1 MARNDNPNR
10 PRRAFLIFL
19 LIVVPVLL
27 FIGWSQASLNLS
39 FIHPRTALQTIL
51 LVVFSALICLA
62 FIIFAL
68 ILSRYLVKLYFERR
82 SHKLGSRFKTKM
94 VVAFL
99 ALTLVPAC
107 FLFVFSYGLLNRSI
121 DKWFGIP
128 FDVVHTDA
136 TEVVRQLAIQAENRS
151 RHLAV
156 HLTTNPQL
164 AGAAS
169 LGDTAALNRIL
180 QREVTDLTSESA
192 MFFDPQGTLL
202 AAAGEVKLS
211 GPTVRELL
219 PRQSFRGLP
228 AQGLSFRKRFS
239 DEDIFLS
246 VRPLNFAGGG
256 TSGVVVAMTRL
267 PLNIARIAAQIQ
279 NEAVKYDQLR
289 GQRKAVRRIYLLSL
303 SLLTFLILFVAS
315 WFALFFSKQVT
326 VPIQA
331 LANATH
337 EVSGGNLDY
346 RIPERADDELGRLI
360 ESFNEMTRQLKENR
374 LALER
379 AAQEIQKANQE
390 LEERGNIMEAILENI
405 PTGVVSFDP
414 QGRIMRTNS
423 TAERMFG
430 PDAIRDAHRIV
441 DLFVPDEAREVAR
454 LFRRAQRQGV
464 VTRQME
470 IGLGGRRAFVA
481 LTLSSIR
488 ARHGAVG
495 SLLVLEDL
503 TELLQAQKAL
513 AWQEVAQRI
522 AHEIKNPLTPI
533 QLSAERI
540 RRWLAR
546 ADHKSAD
553 SDLVRAVRQSSA
565 LIEREV
571 ATLKTLVDEF
581 SHFARFPASRPV
593 LADLNGIVAKAVQIF
608 DGRLD
613 GITLRCEL
621 GEGLPAIHA
630 DPDQMK
636 RVLVN
641 LIDNAAE
648 ALEHSPAKEIW
659 VRTQL
664 DPDRDVAVL
673 LVADSGPGI
682 PLEAK
687 ERLFLPFFSTKRR
700 GTGLGLAIVSRI
712 VSEHKGTI
720 RVEENRPL
728 GTKFIIELPVEHA
741 PAAAGSRAQEVQ
753 KHLAPGDTV

>member
-1 MARNDNPNR
+1 MKTNNNPNP
-10 PRRAFLIFL
+10 PRRTFLIFL
-19 LIVVPVLL
+19 LIVVPILL

-39 FIHPRTALQTIL
+39 FIHPRTAPQTIL
-51 LVVFSALICLA
+51 LVVLSAIIFLS
-62 FIIFAL
+62 FIIFGL
-68 ILSRYLVKLYFERR
+68 ILLRYLIKLYFEHR

-107 FLFVFSYGLLNRSI
+107 FLFAFSYGLLNRSI

-136 TEVVRQLAIQAENRS
+136 TEVVRQLAVQAENRA

-156 HLTTNPQL
+156 HLTTSPQL

-169 LGDTAALNRIL
+169 LGDQVQLNRIL
-180 QREVTDLTSESA
+180 QREVADLTSESA
-192 MFFDPQGTLL
+192 MFFAPDGTLL
-202 AAAGEVKLS
+202 AAAGQVELS
-211 GPTVRELL
+211 GPAVRKLL
-219 PRQSFRGLP
+219 PRGSFSNLP
-228 AQGLSFRKRFS
+228 ADGLSFRKRF
-239 DEDIFLS
+239 DNEDIFLT
-246 VRPLNFAGGG
+246 VRPLNFASGG

-267 PLNIARIAAQIQ
+267 PLNIARIATQIQ
-279 NEAVKYDQLR
+279 SEANKYDQLSI
-289 GQRKAVRRIYLLSL
+289 QRKAVRRVYLFSL
-303 SLLTFLILFVAS
+303 SLLTVLILFVAS

-331 LANATH
+331 LADATQ
-337 EVSGGNLDY
+337 EVSRGNLDY
-346 RIPERADDELGRLI
+346 RIPAHTDDELGSLI
-360 ESFNEMTRQLKENR
+360 QSFNQMTTQLKENR

-379 AAQEIQKANQE
+379 AARAIQEANQE

-405 PTGVVSFDP
+405 PTAVVSFDP

-430 PDAIRDAHRIV
+430 QDAIRNAKRLG
-441 DLFVPDEAREVAR
+441 DLFSPDEAREVSR
-454 LFRRAQRQGV
+454 LLRRALRQGV
-464 VTRQME
+464 VSRQME
-470 IGLGGRRAFVA
+470 LNLGGRRAFVA
-481 LTLSSIR
+481 ITLSSIR

-503 TELLQAQKAL
+503 TELLQAQKAV

-540 RRWLAR
+540 RRWLGR
-546 ADHKSAD
+546 ADRQTAD
-553 SDLVRAVRQSSA
+553 SDLVTAVEQSSA

-571 ATLKTLVDEF
+571 ATLKTLVNEF
-581 SHFARFPASRPV
+581 SNFARFPASKPV
-593 LADLNGIVAKAVQIF
+593 FVDLNSITEKAVQIF
-608 DGRLD
+608 DGRLN

-621 GEGLPAIHA
+621 ADALPPIHA

-636 RVLVN
+636 RVIVN
-641 LIDNAAE
+641 LVDNAAE
-648 ALEHSPAKEIW
+648 ALDDSPAKEIC
-659 VRTQL
+659 VRTSL
-664 DPDRDVAVL
+664 DADHDMIVL
-673 LVADSGPGI
+673 VVADSGPGI
-682 PLEAK
+682 SLEAK

-712 VSEHKGTI
+712 ISEHNGTI
-720 RVEENRPL
+720 RVEENQPL
-728 GTKFIIELPVEHA
+728 GTQFIIELPIENA
-741 PAAAGSRAQEVQ
+741 TAAATPPAQEAQ
-753 KHLAPGDTV
+753 KNLTPEDAA

>member
-1 MARNDNPNR
+1 MAPNKNPNS
-10 PRRAFLIFL
+10 PRRAFLVFL
-19 LIVVPVLL
+19 LIVVPILL

-39 FIHPRTALQTIL
+39 FIHPRSASQTIL
-51 LVVFSALICLA
+51 LVMLSALIYLACL
-62 FIIFAL
+62 IFGL
-68 ILSRYLVKLYFERR
+68 ILGRNLLKLYVERR

-107 FLFVFSYGLLNRSI
+107 FLFIFSYGLLNRSI

-156 HLTTNPQL
+156 HLTTSPQL
-164 AGAAS
+164 AEAAS
-169 LGDTAALNRIL
+169 LGNHAALNQVL
-180 QREVTDLTSESA
+180 QREVADLTSESA
-192 MFFDPQGTLL
+192 MFFDPDGNLL
-202 AAAGEVKLS
+202 AAAGQAELS
-211 GPTVRELL
+211 GDAVRELL
-219 PRQSFRGLP
+219 PHHSFKRLP
-228 AQGLSFRKRFS
+228 PAGITIRKRFH
-239 DEDIFLS
+239 DEDIFISLK
-246 VRPLNFAGGG
+246 PLNFASGGM
-256 TSGVVVAMTRL
+256 SGVVVAMTRL
-267 PLNIARIAAQIQ
+267 PMNIARIAAQIQ
-279 NEAVKYDQLR
+279 SEAQKYDQLSL
-289 GQRKAVRRIYLLSL
+289 QRKAVRRVYLYSL
-303 SLLTFLILFVAS
+303 SLLTVLILFVAS
-315 WFALFFSKQVT
+315 WFAVFFSKQVT

-331 LANATH
+331 LTDATQ
-337 EVSGGNLDY
+337 EVSSGKLDY
-346 RIPERADDELGRLI
+346 RIPRRGDDELGSLI
-360 ESFNEMTRQLKENR
+360 QSFNEMTAQLQENR

-379 AAQEIQKANQE
+379 AAQQIQKANQE

-414 QGRIMRTNS
+414 QGRIVRTNS

-430 PDAIRDAHRIV
+430 HGTIANAHRLG
-441 DLFVPDEAREVAR
+441 DLFSPDEAREVAR
-454 LFRRAQRQGV
+454 LFRRALRQGV

-470 IGLGGRRAFVA
+470 IGLGDRRAFVA

-503 TELLQAQKAL
+503 TELLQAQKAV
-513 AWQEVAQRI
+513 AWREVAQRI

-540 RRWLAR
+540 RRWIAR
-546 ADHKSAD
+546 TDRSSAD
-553 SDLVRAVRQSSA
+553 PDLVTAVEQSST

-593 LADLNGIVAKAVQIF
+593 FADLNSIVGKAVQVF
-608 DGRLD
+608 EGRLG

-621 GEGLPAIHA
+621 APGLPAIQA

-648 ALEHSPAKEIW
+648 ALEQSPSKEIW
-659 VRTQL
+659 VRTLL
-664 DPDRDVAVL
+664 DSDRDMVVL

-700 GTGLGLAIVSRI
+700 GTGLGLAIISRI
-712 VSEHKGTI
+712 VSEHNGTI

-728 GTKFIIELPVEHA
+728 GTKFIIEIPVEHA
-741 PAAAGSRAQEVQ
+741 PEPARPPSQVA
-753 KHLAPGDTV
+753 

>member
-1 MARNDNPNR
+1 MDRNNNPNR

-39 FIHPRTALQTIL
+39 FIHPRTAPQTIL
-51 LVVFSALICLA
+51 LVVFSALIFLA
-62 FIIFAL
+62 FIIFGL
-68 ILSRYLVKLYFERR
+68 ILLRYLVKLYFERR

-107 FLFVFSYGLLNRSI
+107 FLFAFSYGLLNRSI

-128 FDVVHTDA
+128 LDVVHTDA

-151 RHLAV
+151 RQLAV
-156 HLTTNPQL
+156 HLTTSPQL
-164 AGAAS
+164 AEAAS
-169 LGDTAALNRIL
+169 LGDHAALNRIL
-180 QREVTDLTSESA
+180 QREVADLTSESA
-192 MFFDPQGTLL
+192 MFFDPNGKLL
-202 AAAGEVKLS
+202 AAAGQVKLR
-211 GPTVRELL
+211 GPAVLEML
-219 PRQSFRGLP
+219 PNHSFRGLP
-228 AQGLSFRKRFS
+228 AGGLSLRKRLT

-246 VRPLNFAGGG
+246 VRPLNFAHGS
-256 TSGVVVAMTRL
+256 TSGFVVATTRL
-267 PLNIARIAAQIQ
+267 PLNIARIADQIQ
-279 NEAVKYDQLR
+279 NEAFKYDQLSR
-289 GQRKAVRRIYLLSL
+289 QRKAVRRVYLLSL
-303 SLLTFLILFVAS
+303 SLLTVLILFVAS

-337 EVSGGNLDY
+337 EVSSGNLDY
-346 RIPERADDELGRLI
+346 RIPARADDELGSLI
-360 ESFNEMTRQLKENR
+360 QSFNEMTRQLKENR

-379 AAQEIQKANQE
+379 AAQQIQKANQE

-430 PDAIRDAHRIV
+430 RDAIGSAHRIV
-441 DLFVPDEAREVAR
+441 DLFAPDEAREVAR

-503 TELLQAQKAL
+503 TELLQAQKAV

-546 ADHKSAD
+546 ADPQAVD
-553 SDLVRAVRQSSA
+553 SDLMTAVAQSSA

-593 LADLNGIVAKAVQIF
+593 FADLNNIVSKATQVF
-608 DGRLD
+608 EGRLD
-613 GITLRCEL
+613 GITLRCNL
-621 GEGLPAIHA
+621 ADDLPPIHA

-648 ALEHSPAKEIW
+648 ALEQSPAKEIW
-659 VRTQL
+659 VRTSFEA
-664 DPDRDVAVL
+664 DRDMVVL

-682 PLEAK
+682 SLKNK

-712 VSEHKGTI
+712 ISEHKGTI

-728 GTKFIIELPVEHA
+728 GTKFIIELPIEHA
-741 PAAAGSRAQEVQ
+741 AAAATPIVPGTKQ
-753 KHLAPGDTV
+753 KVAPEDAV

>member
-1 MARNDNPNR
+1 MARNDNPNP

-19 LIVVPVLL
+19 LIVVPILL

-39 FIHPRTALQTIL
+39 FIHPRSASQTIL
-51 LVVFSALICLA
+51 LVMFSALIFLA
-62 FIIFAL
+62 FLIFAL
-68 ILSRYLVKLYFERR
+68 ILLRSLLKLYVERR

-107 FLFVFSYGLLNRSI
+107 FLFAFSYGLLNRSI

-151 RHLAV
+151 HHLAL
-156 HLTTNPQL
+156 HLTTSPQL

-169 LGDTAALNRIL
+169 MGDQVALNRIL
-180 QREVTDLTSESA
+180 HREVADLTSESA
-192 MFFDPQGTLL
+192 MFFDPHGTLL
-202 AAAGEVKLS
+202 AAAGQVDLN
-211 GPTVRELL
+211 GPDVRKLL
-219 PRQSFRGLP
+219 PRHSFRNLP
-228 AQGLSFRKRFS
+228 PEGLSFRKRFEN
-239 DEDIFLS
+239 EDIFLS
-246 VRPLNFAGGG
+246 VRPLNFPSGG
-256 TSGVVVAMTRL
+256 TSGIVVAMTRL

-279 NEAVKYDQLR
+279 SEAIKYDQLST
-289 GQRKAVRRIYLLSL
+289 QRKAVRRVYLLSL
-303 SLLTFLILFVAS
+303 SLLTVLILFVAS

-331 LANATH
+331 LADATH
-337 EVSGGNLDY
+337 EVSSGNLDY
-346 RIPERADDELGRLI
+346 RIPARTDDELGSLI
-360 ESFNEMTRQLKENR
+360 RSFNEMTRQLEENR

-379 AAQEIQKANQE
+379 AAREIQKANQE

-405 PTGVVSFDP
+405 PTAVVSFDP

-430 PDAIRDAHRIV
+430 QDAIRNAQQLG
-441 DLFVPDEAREVAR
+441 DLFAPDEAREIAR
-454 LFRRAQRQGV
+454 LLRRALRQGV

-470 IGLGGRRAFVA
+470 VGLAGRRAFVA

-503 TELLQAQKAL
+503 TELLQAQKAV

-540 RRWLAR
+540 RRWLGR
-546 ADHKSAD
+546 ADRKAVGN
-553 SDLVRAVRQSSA
+553 DLVTAVEQSSA

-593 LADLNGIVAKAVQIF
+593 FADLNSIVGKAVQVF
-608 DGRLD
+608 EGRLD

-621 GEGLPAIHA
+621 AEGLPPIHA

-648 ALEHSPAKEIW
+648 SLEHSPAKEIW
-659 VRTQL
+659 VRTL
-664 DPDRDVAVL
+664 FDADHDMVVL

-712 VSEHKGTI
+712 VSEHSGTI

-728 GTKFIIELPVEHA
+728 GTKFIIELPIEHA
-741 PAAAGSRAQEVQ
+741 PATAAPTTHEAQ
-753 KHLAPGDTV
+753 KNLAPEDTV

>member
-1 MARNDNPNR
+1 MPPNNNPNS

-19 LIVVPVLL
+19 LIVVPFLL

-39 FIHPRTALQTIL
+39 FIHPRTAPQTIL
-51 LVVFSALICLA
+51 LVVVSALIFLA
-62 FIIFAL
+62 FIIFGL
-68 ILSRYLVKLYFERR
+68 ILMRYLVKLYFERR

-107 FLFVFSYGLLNRSI
+107 FLFAFSYGLLNRSI

-136 TEVVRQLAIQAENRS
+136 TEVVRQLAIQAENRA

-156 HLTTNPQL
+156 HLTTSPQL
-164 AGAAS
+164 AEAAS
-169 LGDTAALNRIL
+169 ISDSAELNRVL
-180 QREVTDLTSESA
+180 QREVADLTSESA
-192 MFFDPQGTLL
+192 MFFNPDGTLL
-202 AAAGEVKLS
+202 AAAGPVKLS
-211 GPTVRELL
+211 GENVRELL
-219 PRQSFRGLP
+219 PRHSFKDLP
-228 AQGLSFRKRFS
+228 QEGLSFQKRFT
-239 DEDIFLS
+239 DEDIFVS
-246 VRPLNFAGGG
+246 VKPLNFAGGG
-256 TSGVVVAMTRL
+256 TSGIVVAMTRL
-267 PLNIARIAAQIQ
+267 PLNIARIADQIQ
-279 NEAVKYDQLR
+279 SEAIKYEQLSN
-289 GQRKAVRRIYLLSL
+289 QRKAVRRVYLLSL
-303 SLLTFLILFVAS
+303 SLLTVLILFVAS

-331 LANATH
+331 LADATH
-337 EVSGGNLDY
+337 EVSVGNLDY
-346 RIPERADDELGRLI
+346 RIPARTDDELGSLI
-360 ESFNEMTRQLKENR
+360 QSFNEMTRQLKENR
-374 LALER
+374 LALQR
-379 AAQEIQKANQE
+379 AAQVIQKANQE

-405 PTGVVSFDP
+405 PTAVVSFDP

-430 PDAIRDAHRIV
+430 REAIRSAHRIV
-441 DLFVPDEAREVAR
+441 DLFALDESREVAR
-454 LFRRAQRQGV
+454 LFRRALRQGV

-470 IGLGGRRAFVA
+470 VGLDGRRAFVA

-503 TELLQAQKAL
+503 TDLLRAQKAV

-540 RRWLAR
+540 RRWLGRTDRKAVGN
-546 ADHKSAD
+546 
-553 SDLVRAVRQSSA
+553 DLVAAVEQSSA

-593 LADLNGIVAKAVQIF
+593 FADLNSIVGKAVQVF

-613 GITLRCEL
+613 GIAVRCEL
-621 GEGLPAIHA
+621 AEGLPGIHA

-648 ALEHSPAKEIW
+648 ALEQSPAKEIW
-659 VRTQL
+659 VRTTL
-664 DPDRDVAVL
+664 DSERDMVVL
-673 LVADSGPGI
+673 MVADSGPGI
-682 PLEAK
+682 SMEAK

-728 GTKFIIELPVEHA
+728 GTKFIIELPIEHA
-741 PAAAGSRAQEVQ
+741 PAMAAPPTQE
-753 KHLAPGDTV
+753 A

>member
-1 MARNDNPNR
+1 MALNDNPNP
-10 PRRAFLIFL
+10 PRRAFLVFL

-39 FIHPRTALQTIL
+39 FIHPRSASQTIL
-51 LVVFSALICLA
+51 LVVVSTLIFLT
-62 FIIFAL
+62 FVIFAL
-68 ILSRYLVKLYFERR
+68 ILARNLLKLYFERR

-107 FLFVFSYGLLNRSI
+107 FLFAFSYGLLNRSI

-128 FDVVHTDA
+128 FDVVRTDA
-136 TEVVRQLAIQAENRS
+136 TEVVHQLAIQAENRS

-156 HLTTNPQL
+156 HLTTSSQL
-164 AGAAS
+164 AEAAS
-169 LGDTAALNRIL
+169 LGNQAAIRHVL
-180 QREVTDLTSESA
+180 QREVADLSSESA
-192 MFFDPQGTLL
+192 MFFDPNGTLL
-202 AAAGEVKLS
+202 ASAGKVELS
-211 GPTVRELL
+211 GPTVRALL
-219 PRQSFRGLP
+219 PHHRFRDLP
-228 AQGLSFRKRFS
+228 PAGLSIRKRFN
-239 DEDIFLS
+239 DEEVFLS
-246 VRPLNFAGGG
+246 VRPLKFAAGG
-256 TSGVVVAMTRL
+256 TSGIVVALTRL
-267 PLNIARIAAQIQ
+267 PMNIAHIASQIQ
-279 NEAVKYDQLR
+279 SEALKYDQLSR
-289 GQRKAVRRIYLLSL
+289 QRKAVRRVYLLSL
-303 SLLTFLILFVAS
+303 SLLTVLILFVAS
-315 WFALFFSKQVT
+315 WFAVFFSKQVT

-337 EVSGGNLDY
+337 EVSRGNLDY
-346 RIPERADDELGRLI
+346 RIAARGDDELGSLI
-360 ESFNEMTRQLKENR
+360 QSFNEMTLQLKENR

-379 AAQEIQKANQE
+379 AAREIQKANRE

-414 QGRIMRTNS
+414 QGRIVRANS

-430 PDAIRDAHRIV
+430 HDAILRAHRLG
-441 DLFVPDEAREVAR
+441 DLFSPDEAREVATLLR
-454 LFRRAQRQGV
+454 SALRQGV

-470 IGLGGRRAFVA
+470 IGLGNRRAFVA

-503 TELLQAQKAL
+503 TELLQAQKAV
-513 AWQEVAQRI
+513 AWQEMAQRI

-540 RRWLAR
+540 RRWIGR
-546 ADHKSAD
+546 ADPRVTGN
-553 SDLVRAVRQSSA
+553 DLVTAVEQSSV

-581 SHFARFPASRPV
+581 SHFARFPASRRV
-593 LADLNGIVAKAVQIF
+593 YADLNSLVGQALQVF

-613 GITLRCEL
+613 GIMIRCEL
-621 GEGLPAIHA
+621 AADLPAIHA

-641 LIDNAAE
+641 LVDNAAE
-648 ALEHSPAKEIW
+648 ALQHSPAKEIW
-659 VRTQL
+659 VRTLL
-664 DPDRDVAVL
+664 DSEREMVVL
-673 LVADSGPGI
+673 MVVDSGPGI

-712 VSEHKGTI
+712 ISEHKGTI

-741 PAAAGSRAQEVQ
+741 PAAV
-753 KHLAPGDTV
+753 APPPREA

>member
-1 MARNDNPNR
+1 MSPNNNPNP

-19 LIVVPVLL
+19 LIAVPFLL

-39 FIHPRTALQTIL
+39 FIHPRTAPQTIL
-51 LVVFSALICLA
+51 LVVISALIFLA
-62 FIIFAL
+62 FIIFGL
-68 ILSRYLVKLYFERR
+68 ILLRYLVKLYFEWR

-107 FLFVFSYGLLNRSI
+107 FLFAFSYGLLNRSI

-128 FDVVHTDA
+128 FDLVHTDA
-136 TEVVRQLAIQAENRS
+136 TEVVRQLAVQAENRA

-156 HLTTNPQL
+156 HLTTSPQL
-164 AGAAS
+164 VEAAS
-169 LGDTAALNRIL
+169 MGDRTALNRVLI
-180 QREVTDLTSESA
+180 REVADLASESA
-192 MFFDPQGTLL
+192 MVFNPDGTLL
-202 AAAGEVKLS
+202 AAAGPVKLS
-211 GPTVRELL
+211 GENVRELL
-219 PRQSFRGLP
+219 PRHSFKDVPQEGI
-228 AQGLSFRKRFS
+228 SFQKRFT
-239 DEDIFLS
+239 DEDIFVSLK
-246 VRPLNFAGGG
+246 PLNFARGG
-256 TSGVVVAMTRL
+256 TSGVVVAMTTL
-267 PLNIARIAAQIQ
+267 PLNIARIADQIQ
-279 NEAVKYDQLR
+279 SEAIKYEQLSN
-289 GQRKAVRRIYLLSL
+289 QRKAVRRVYLLSL
-303 SLLTFLILFVAS
+303 SLLTVLILFVAS

-331 LANATH
+331 LADATH
-337 EVSGGNLDY
+337 EVSEGNLDY
-346 RIPERADDELGRLI
+346 RIPAHTDDELGSLI
-360 ESFNEMTRQLKENR
+360 QSFNEMTRQLKENR
-374 LALER
+374 LALQR

-405 PTGVVSFDP
+405 PTAVVSSDP

-430 PDAIRDAHRIV
+430 REAIRSAHRIV
-441 DLFVPDEAREVAR
+441 DLFAPDEAREVAK
-454 LFRRAQRQGV
+454 LFRRALRQGV

-470 IGLGGRRAFVA
+470 VGLGGRRAFVA

-503 TELLQAQKAL
+503 TDLLRAQKAV

-540 RRWLAR
+540 RRWLGR
-546 ADHKSAD
+546 ADRKAVGN
-553 SDLVRAVRQSSA
+553 DLVAAVEQSSA

-593 LADLNGIVAKAVQIF
+593 FADLNSIVGKAVQIF

-613 GITLRCEL
+613 GITVRCKL
-621 GEGLPAIHA
+621 VEGLPGIHA

-648 ALEHSPAKEIW
+648 ALEQSPAKEIW
-659 VRTQL
+659 VQTTL
-664 DPDRDVAVL
+664 DPERDMVVL
-673 LVADSGPGI
+673 MVADSGPGI
-682 PLEAK
+682 SMEAK

-712 VSEHKGTI
+712 VSEHNGTI
-720 RVEENRPL
+720 RVEENHPL
-728 GTKFIIELPVEHA
+728 GTKFIIELPIEHA
-741 PAAAGSRAQEVQ
+741 LAKASPSAQE
-753 KHLAPGDTV
+753 A

>member
-1 MARNDNPNR
+1 MAPNDNPNP
-10 PRRAFLIFL
+10 PRRAFLVFL
-19 LIVVPVLL
+19 LIVVPLLL

-39 FIHPRTALQTIL
+39 FIRPRSASQTIL
-51 LVVFSALICLA
+51 LLVISTLIFLT
-62 FIIFAL
+62 FVIFAL
-68 ILSRYLVKLYFERR
+68 ILARNLLKLYFERR
-82 SHKLGSRFKTKM
+82 SRKLGSRFRTKM

-99 ALTLVPAC
+99 ALTLVPVC
-107 FLFVFSYGLLNRSI
+107 FLFAFSYGLLNRSI

-128 FDVVHTDA
+128 FDVVRTDA
-136 TEVVRQLAIQAENRS
+136 AEVVRQLALQAENRS

-156 HLTTNPQL
+156 HLATSPQL
-164 AGAAS
+164 AAA
-169 LGDTAALNRIL
+169 AALQDRAALKRVL
-180 QREVTDLTSESA
+180 QREVADLSSESA
-192 MFFDPQGTLL
+192 LFFDPDGALL
-202 AAAGEVKLS
+202 AAAGPVELS
-211 GPTVRELL
+211 GATVRALL
-219 PRQSFRGLP
+219 PRHSFSDLP
-228 AQGLSFRKRFS
+228 AEGLSIRQRFNG
-239 DEDIFLS
+239 EEIFLAI
-246 VRPLNFAGGG
+246 RPLNFADGG
-256 TSGVVVAMTRL
+256 TSGVIITMTRL
-267 PLNIARIAAQIQ
+267 PMNIAHIAAQIQ
-279 NEAVKYDQLR
+279 SEALKYDQLSQ
-289 GQRKAVRRIYLLSL
+289 QRKAVRTVYLLSL
-303 SLLTFLILFVAS
+303 SLLTVLILFVAS

-337 EVSGGNLDY
+337 EISGGNLDY
-346 RIPERADDELGRLI
+346 RIATRGDDELGSLI
-360 ESFNEMTRQLKENR
+360 QSFNEMTRQLKENR

-379 AAQEIQKANQE
+379 AAQEIQKANRT

-414 QGRIMRTNS
+414 QGRIVQANS

-430 PDAIRDAHRIV
+430 REAIQNARRLG
-441 DLFVPDEAREVAR
+441 DLFSPDEAREVAR
-454 LFRRAQRQGV
+454 LFRRALRQGV

-470 IGLGGRRAFVA
+470 VGLGNRRAFVA

-503 TELLQAQKAL
+503 TEMLRAQKAV

-540 RRWLAR
+540 RRWIDRSGPQTANGELITAVEQ
-546 ADHKSAD
+546 SA
-553 SDLVRAVRQSSA
+553 A

-593 LADLNGIVAKAVQIF
+593 VADLNAIVEKGVQVF

-613 GITLRCEL
+613 GITVRCEL
-621 GEGLPAIHA
+621 APGLPAIHA

-648 ALEHSPAKEIW
+648 ALEHSPAKEIG
-659 VRTQL
+659 VSTLL
-664 DPDRDVAVL
+664 DPERDTVVL
-673 LVADSGPGI
+673 VVADSGPGI
-682 PLEAK
+682 PLESK
-687 ERLFLPFFSTKRR
+687 ERLFFPFFSTKRR

-712 VSEHKGTI
+712 ISEHNGTI
-720 RVEENRPL
+720 RVEENHPR
-728 GTKFIIELPVEHA
+728 GTKFIIELPVEQA
-741 PAAAGSRAQEVQ
+741 PADKTPPSQE
-753 KHLAPGDTV
+753 A

>member
-1 MARNDNPNR
+1 MARNDNSNR

-39 FIHPRTALQTIL
+39 FIHPRTAPQTIL
-51 LVVFSALICLA
+51 LVVFSALIFLA
-62 FIIFAL
+62 FIIFGL
-68 ILSRYLVKLYFERR
+68 ILLRYLVKLYFERR

-107 FLFVFSYGLLNRSI
+107 FLFAFSYGLLNRSI
-121 DKWFGIP
+121 DKWFGVP

-136 TEVVRQLAIQAENRS
+136 TEVVRQLALQAENRS
-151 RHLAV
+151 RHLAL
-156 HLTTNPQL
+156 HLTSTPKL
-164 AGAAS
+164 AEAAS
-169 LGDTAALNRIL
+169 LGDHAALNRIL
-180 QREVTDLTSESA
+180 QREVSDLSSESA
-192 MFFDPQGTLL
+192 MFFDPDGRLL
-202 AAAGEVKLS
+202 AAAGAVKLS
-211 GPTVRELL
+211 GATVRTLL
-219 PRQSFRGLP
+219 PGRTFRGLP
-228 AQGLSFRKRFS
+228 PEGLSLRKRFT
-239 DEDIFLS
+239 DEDIFLA
-246 VRPLNFAGGG
+246 VRPLNFPAGG
-256 TSGVVVAMTRL
+256 TSGIVVAMTRL

-279 NEAVKYDQLR
+279 DEAIKYDQLSR
-289 GQRKAVRRIYLLSL
+289 QRKAVRRVYLLSL
-303 SLLTFLILFVAS
+303 SLLTVLILFVAS

-331 LANATH
+331 LANATN
-337 EVSGGNLDY
+337 EVSSGNFDY
-346 RIPERADDELGRLI
+346 RIPAQADDELGSLI
-360 ESFNEMTRQLKENR
+360 QSFNEMTRQLKENR
-374 LALER
+374 LALEH

-423 TAERMFG
+423 TAEMMFG
-430 PDAIRDAHRIV
+430 PDAIRSAQRIV
-441 DLFVPDEAREVAR
+441 DLFSPDEAREVAR
-454 LFRRAQRQGV
+454 LNRRAQRQGV

-503 TELLQAQKAL
+503 TELLEAQKAV

-540 RRWLAR
+540 RRWIAR
-546 ADHKSAD
+546 TPRKTVG
-553 SDLVRAVRQSSA
+553 SDLVTAVEQSSA

-593 LADLNGIVAKAVQIF
+593 FGDLNNVVSKAAQVF
-608 DGRLD
+608 EGRLD

-621 GEGLPAIHA
+621 AEDLPPILA

-636 RVLVN
+636 RALVN

-659 VRTQL
+659 VRTSL
-664 DPDRDVAVL
+664 DADRDAVVL
-673 LVADSGPGI
+673 TVADSGPGI
-682 PLEAK
+682 SLKNK

-712 VSEHKGTI
+712 ISEHKGTI
-720 RVEENRPL
+720 RVEENHPL
-728 GTKFIIELPVEHA
+728 GTMFIIELPIEHA
-741 PAAAGSRAQEVQ
+741 PATATPAAPDAKPKLAQEDAV
-753 KHLAPGDTV
+753 

>member
-1 MARNDNPNR
+1 MAPNDSPQP
-10 PRRAFLIFL
+10 PRRAFLMFL
-19 LIVVPVLL
+19 LIFVPILL

-39 FIHPRTALQTIL
+39 FIHPRSAPQTIL
-51 LVVFSALICLA
+51 LVVVSALIFLA
-62 FIIFAL
+62 FVIFAL
-68 ILSRYLVKLYFERR
+68 ILLRNLLKIYFERR

-99 ALTLVPAC
+99 ALTIVPAC
-107 FLFVFSYGLLNRSI
+107 FLFAFSYGLLNRSI

-128 FDVVHTDA
+128 FDVVRSDA
-136 TEVVRQLAIQAENRS
+136 AEVVRQLSLQAENRS
-151 RHLAV
+151 RNLAV
-156 HLTTNPQL
+156 HLTTSPQL
-164 AGAAS
+164 AEAAS
-169 LGDTAALNRIL
+169 MGNRAALNRVL
-180 QREVTDLTSESA
+180 QREVADLTSESA
-192 MFFDPQGTLL
+192 MFFDPSGNLL
-202 AAAGEVKLS
+202 AAAGSVELS
-211 GPTVRELL
+211 GVAVREML
-219 PRQSFRGLP
+219 PLGSFRDLP
-228 AQGLSFRKRFS
+228 PEGFSIQKRF
-239 DEDIFLS
+239 DNEDVFLTA
-246 VRPLNFAGGG
+246 VPLRFAGGG
-256 TSGVVVAMTRL
+256 TSGVVVTMTRL
-267 PLNIARIAAQIQ
+267 PLNIAHIAAQIQ
-279 NEAVKYDQLR
+279 NEALKYDQLSN
-289 GQRKAVRRIYLLSL
+289 QRKAVRRVYLWSL
-303 SLLTFLILFVAS
+303 ALLTVLILFVAS
-315 WFALFFSKQVT
+315 WFAVFFSKQVT

-337 EVSGGNLDY
+337 EVSKGNLDY
-346 RIPERADDELGRLI
+346 RISARGDDELGSLI
-360 ESFNEMTRQLKENR
+360 TSFNQMTSQLKENR

-379 AAQEIQKANQE
+379 AAQEIQKGNQE

-414 QGRIMRTNS
+414 QGRIMRANS

-430 PDAIRDAHRIV
+430 HDTIRNSHRLV
-441 DLFVPDEAREVAR
+441 DLFAPDEAREVAR
-454 LFRRAQRQGV
+454 LFRRAIRQGV

-470 IGLGGRRAFVA
+470 IRLGSRRAFVA

-503 TELLQAQKAL
+503 TELLRAQKAV

-540 RRWLAR
+540 RRWIGR
-546 ADHKSAD
+546 ADRRAAGN
-553 SDLVRAVRQSSA
+553 DLVTAVEQSST

-581 SHFARFPASRPV
+581 SDFARFPTSRPV
-593 LADLNGIVAKAVQIF
+593 LADLNGIVGKAVQVF
-608 DGRLD
+608 EGRLD

-621 GEGLPAIHA
+621 AGGLPAIHV

-648 ALEHSPAKEIW
+648 ALEQSPSKEIW
-659 VRTQL
+659 VRTML
-664 DPDRDVAVL
+664 DADRDTVVL

-700 GTGLGLAIVSRI
+700 GTGLGLAIASRI

-720 RVEENRPL
+720 RVEENSPL

-741 PAAAGSRAQEVQ
+741 SATAASPAQQA
-753 KHLAPGDTV
+753 

>member
-1 MARNDNPNR
+1 MARNDNSNR

-19 LIVVPVLL
+19 LIVVPILL
-27 FIGWSQASLNLS
+27 FIGWSQASFNLS
-39 FIHPRTALQTIL
+39 FIHPRTAAQTIL
-51 LVVFSALICLA
+51 LVVFSALIFLA
-62 FIIFAL
+62 FIIFGL
-68 ILSRYLVKLYFERR
+68 ILLRYLVKLYFERR

-107 FLFVFSYGLLNRSI
+107 FLFAFSYGLLNRSI

-151 RHLAV
+151 RHLAI
-156 HLTTNPQL
+156 HLATSPEL
-164 AGAAS
+164 AEAAS
-169 LGDTAALNRIL
+169 LGDHAVLNRIL
-180 QREVTDLTSESA
+180 QREVADLSSESA
-192 MFFDPQGTLL
+192 MFFDPDGKLL
-202 AAAGEVKLS
+202 AASGPVKLS
-211 GPTVRELL
+211 GSTVREML
-219 PRQSFRGLP
+219 PHHSFRGLP
-228 AQGLSFRKRFS
+228 SEGLLLRKRFT

-246 VRPLNFAGGG
+246 VRPLNFPTGG

-267 PLNIARIAAQIQ
+267 PLNIARIATQIQ
-279 NEAVKYDQLR
+279 NEAIKYDQLSN
-289 GQRKAVRRIYLLSL
+289 QRKAVRRVYLLSL
-303 SLLTFLILFVAS
+303 SLLTVLILFVAS
-315 WFALFFSKQVT
+315 WFAIFFSKQVT

-331 LANATH
+331 LADATH
-337 EVSGGNLDY
+337 EVSSGNLDY
-346 RIPERADDELGRLI
+346 RIHARADDELGRLI
-360 ESFNEMTRQLKENR
+360 QSFNEMTRQLKENR

-430 PDAIRDAHRIV
+430 SDAIRNAHRIV
-441 DLFVPDEAREVAR
+441 DLFAPDEAREVAR

-470 IGLGGRRAFVA
+470 IGLRGRRAFAA

-503 TELLQAQKAL
+503 TELLQAQKAV

-540 RRWLAR
+540 RRWLGR
-546 ADHKSAD
+546 ADRKAAG
-553 SDLVRAVRQSSA
+553 SDLLTTVEQSSA

-571 ATLKTLVDEF
+571 ATLKMLVDEF

-593 LADLNGIVAKAVQIF
+593 FADLNSIVAKAVQVF
-608 DGRLD
+608 DGRLH
-613 GITLRCEL
+613 GIMLRCEL
-621 GEGLPAIHA
+621 AEGLPAIHA

-659 VRTQL
+659 VRTLL
-664 DPDRDVAVL
+664 DADRDVVVL

-682 PLEAK
+682 SLKNK

-720 RVEENRPL
+720 RVEENSPL

-741 PAAAGSRAQEVQ
+741 AAAATPTESHANRN
-753 KHLAPGDTV
+753 LAPEDAA

>member
-1 MARNDNPNR
+1 MPPNNNPNP

-19 LIVVPVLL
+19 LIAVPFLL

-39 FIHPRTALQTIL
+39 FIHPRTAPQTIL
-51 LVVFSALICLA
+51 LVVVSALIFLA
-62 FIIFAL
+62 FIIFGL
-68 ILSRYLVKLYFERR
+68 ILLRYLVKLYFEWR

-107 FLFVFSYGLLNRSI
+107 FLFAFSYGLLNRSI

-136 TEVVRQLAIQAENRS
+136 TEVVRQLAIQAENRA

-156 HLTTNPQL
+156 HLTTSPPL
-164 AGAAS
+164 AEAAS
-169 LGDTAALNRIL
+169 IGDRTTLNRVL
-180 QREVTDLTSESA
+180 QREVADLTSESA
-192 MFFDPQGTLL
+192 MFFSSDGTLL
-202 AAAGEVKLS
+202 AAAGRVKLS
-211 GPTVRELL
+211 GEYVREHL
-219 PRQSFRGLP
+219 PPHGFRDLP
-228 AQGLSFRKRFS
+228 QEGLSFQKRVT
-239 DEDIFLS
+239 DEDIFVS
-246 VRPLNFAGGG
+246 VKPLNFAGGG
-256 TSGVVVAMTRL
+256 TSGVVVAMTSL
-267 PLNIARIAAQIQ
+267 PLNIARIADQIQ
-279 NEAVKYDQLR
+279 SEAIKYEQLSN
-289 GQRKAVRRIYLLSL
+289 QRKAVRRVYLLSL
-303 SLLTFLILFVAS
+303 SLLTVLILFVAS

-331 LANATH
+331 LADATH
-337 EVSGGNLDY
+337 EVSVGNLDY
-346 RIPERADDELGRLI
+346 RIPARTDDELGSLI

-374 LALER
+374 LALQR

-405 PTGVVSFDP
+405 PTAVVSFDP

-430 PDAIRDAHRIV
+430 REAIRNAHRIV
-441 DLFVPDEAREVAR
+441 DLFAADEAREVVR
-454 LFRRAQRQGV
+454 LFRRALRQGV

-470 IGLGGRRAFVA
+470 VGLGGRRAFVA

-503 TELLQAQKAL
+503 TDLLRAQKAV

-540 RRWLAR
+540 RRWLGR
-546 ADHKSAD
+546 ADRKAVGN
-553 SDLVRAVRQSSA
+553 DLVAAVEQSSA

-571 ATLKTLVDEF
+571 ATLKALVDEF
-581 SHFARFPASRPV
+581 SHFARFPASKPV
-593 LADLNGIVAKAVQIF
+593 FTDLNGIVEKAVQVF

-613 GITLRCEL
+613 GITVRNEL
-621 GEGLPAIHA
+621 AEGLPGIHA

-648 ALEHSPAKEIW
+648 ALEQSPAKEIW
-659 VRTQL
+659 VQTTL
-664 DPDRDVAVL
+664 DPERDMVVL
-673 LVADSGPGI
+673 MVADSGPGI
-682 PLEAK
+682 SMEAK

-712 VSEHKGTI
+712 VSEHNGTI
-720 RVEENRPL
+720 RVEENHPL
-728 GTKFIIELPVEHA
+728 GTKFIIELPIEHA
-741 PAAAGSRAQEVQ
+741 PATAAPSTQE
-753 KHLAPGDTV
+753 A

>member
-1 MARNDNPNR
+1 MSPNSNPNP

-19 LIVVPVLL
+19 LIVVPFLL

-39 FIHPRTALQTIL
+39 FIHPKSAPQTIL
-51 LVVFSALICLA
+51 LVVVSAIIFLA
-62 FIIFAL
+62 FLIFAL
-68 ILSRYLVKLYFERR
+68 ILLRILLKLYVERR

-107 FLFVFSYGLLNRSI
+107 FLFAFSYGLLNRSI

-128 FDVVHTDA
+128 FDVVHSDA
-136 TEVVRQLAIQAENRS
+136 TEVVHQLAIQAENRS

-156 HLTTNPQL
+156 HLATNPQL
-164 AGAAS
+164 AEAAS
-169 LGDTAALNRIL
+169 VGNRAALNRVL
-180 QREVTDLTSESA
+180 QREVADLSSESA
-192 MFFDPQGTLL
+192 MFFNPNGTLL
-202 AAAGEVKLS
+202 TAAGPVRLS
-211 GPTVRELL
+211 GNDVRELL
-219 PRQSFRGLP
+219 PRHSFRNLPQDGLFF
-228 AQGLSFRKRFS
+228 QKRFN

-246 VRPLNFAGGG
+246 VRPLKFAGGG
-256 TSGVVVAMTRL
+256 TSGAVVAMTRL
-267 PLNIARIAAQIQ
+267 PLNIAHIAAQIQ
-279 NEAVKYDQLR
+279 SEAVKYNQLSN
-289 GQRKAVRRIYLLSL
+289 QRKAVRRVYLMSL
-303 SLLTFLILFVAS
+303 SLLTVLILFVAS

-331 LANATH
+331 LADATH
-337 EVSGGNLDY
+337 EVSRGNLDY
-346 RIPERADDELGRLI
+346 RIPARADDELGSLI
-360 ESFNEMTRQLKENR
+360 RSFNEMTRQLKENR
-374 LALER
+374 LALEC
-379 AAQEIQKANQE
+379 AALEIQKGNRE
-390 LEERGNIMEAILENI
+390 LEERGNIMETILENI
-405 PTGVVSFDP
+405 PTAVVSFDP
-414 QGRIMRTNS
+414 QGRIMRNNS

-430 PDAIRDAHRIV
+430 HDAIRNAHRIV
-441 DLFVPDEAREVAR
+441 DLFEADESREIGR

-470 IGLGGRRAFVA
+470 VTLGGRHAFVA

-503 TELLQAQKAL
+503 TELLQAQKTA

-540 RRWLAR
+540 RRWIGR
-546 ADHKSAD
+546 ADREAAG
-553 SDLVRAVRQSSA
+553 SDLVTAVEQSSA

-593 LADLNGIVAKAVQIF
+593 YSELNGIVTKAVQVF

-613 GITLRCEL
+613 GIALRCEL
-621 GEGLPAIHA
+621 AESLPAIHA

-641 LIDNAAE
+641 LVDNAAE
-648 ALEHSPAKEIW
+648 ALEHSAVKDIW
-659 VRTQL
+659 VRTFL
-664 DPDRDVAVL
+664 DTDRDAVVL
-673 LVADSGPGI
+673 VVADSGPGI
-682 PLEAK
+682 SLEAK
-687 ERLFLPFFSTKRR
+687 ERLFVPFFSTKRR

-712 VSEHKGTI
+712 IAEHKGTI
-720 RVEENRPL
+720 RVEENHPL

-741 PAAAGSRAQEVQ
+741 PAAT
-753 KHLAPGDTV
+753 APSTRQA

>member
-1 MARNDNPNR
+1 MAANNNLNP

-19 LIVVPVLL
+19 LIAVPFLL

-39 FIHPRTALQTIL
+39 FIHPRSAPQTIL
-51 LVVFSALICLA
+51 LVVVSALIFLA
-62 FIIFAL
+62 FLIFAL
-68 ILSRYLVKLYFERR
+68 ILLRSLLKLYVERR

-107 FLFVFSYGLLNRSI
+107 FLFAFSYGLLNRSI

-128 FDVVHTDA
+128 FDVVQKDA
-136 TEVVRQLAIQAENRS
+136 TEVVRQLALQAENRS

-156 HLTTNPQL
+156 HLTTSPQL
-164 AGAAS
+164 AEAAS
-169 LGDTAALNRIL
+169 MGDRTALNRIL
-180 QREVTDLTSESA
+180 QREVADLTSESA
-192 MFFDPQGTLL
+192 MFFDSDGTLL
-202 AAAGEVKLS
+202 AAAGSVKLS
-211 GPTVRELL
+211 GETLREVL
-219 PRQSFRGLP
+219 PRHSFRNLP
-228 AQGLSFRKRFS
+228 REGLSIQKRLTG
-239 DEDIFLS
+239 EDIFLC
-246 VRPLNFAGGG
+246 VRPLHFAGGRM
-256 TSGVVVAMTRL
+256 SGVVVTMARL
-267 PLNIARIAAQIQ
+267 PMNIARIAAQIQ
-279 NEAVKYDQLR
+279 SEAIKYELLSN
-289 GQRKAVRRIYLLSL
+289 QRKAVRRVYLLSL
-303 SLLTFLILFVAS
+303 SLLTVLILFVAS

-331 LANATH
+331 LADATH
-337 EVSGGNLDY
+337 EISGGNLDY
-346 RIPERADDELGRLI
+346 RIPARANDELGSLI
-360 ESFNEMTRQLKENR
+360 QSFNEMTRQLKENR

-379 AAQEIQKANQE
+379 AAQEIQRGNQE

-405 PTGVVSFDP
+405 PTAVVSFDP

-430 PDAIRDAHRIV
+430 RDAIRNAHRIG
-441 DLFVPDEAREVAR
+441 DLFAPDEAREAAR
-454 LFRRAQRQGV
+454 LFRRALRQGV

-470 IGLGGRRAFVA
+470 VGLGGRRAYVA

-503 TELLQAQKAL
+503 TELLRAQKAV
-513 AWQEVAQRI
+513 AWQEVAQRV

-540 RRWLAR
+540 RRWLSR
-546 ADHKSAD
+546 ADHKAVGN
-553 SDLVRAVRQSSA
+553 DLVTAVEQSSA

-593 LADLNGIVAKAVQIF
+593 IADLNGIVEKAVQVF
-608 DGRLD
+608 DRRLD
-613 GITLRCEL
+613 GVTVRCEL
-621 GEGLPAIHA
+621 AAGLPGIHA

-648 ALEHSPAKEIW
+648 ALEQSPAKEIW
-659 VRTQL
+659 VRTML
-664 DPDRDVAVL
+664 DQERDMAVL
-673 LVADSGPGI
+673 MVADSGPGI
-682 PLEAK
+682 SLEAK
-687 ERLFLPFFSTKRR
+687 EKLFLPFFSTKRR

-712 VSEHKGTI
+712 VSEHNGTI

-728 GTKFIIELPVEHA
+728 GTKFIIELPIEHA
-741 PAAAGSRAQEVQ
+741 PATAAPSAQE
-753 KHLAPGDTV
+753 A

>member
-1 MARNDNPNR
+1 M
-10 PRRAFLIFL
+10 IFL
-19 LIVVPVLL
+19 LFLVPILL

-39 FIHPRTALQTIL
+39 FIHPRTAPQTIL
-51 LVVFSALICLA
+51 LVVFSALIFLA

-68 ILSRYLVKLYFERR
+68 ILLRYLVKLYFERR

-107 FLFVFSYGLLNRSI
+107 FLFAFSYGLLNRSI

-136 TEVVRQLAIQAENRS
+136 SEVVRQLSIQAENRS

-156 HLTTNPQL
+156 HLTTSPNL
-164 AGAAS
+164 VEAAS
-169 LGDTAALNRIL
+169 LGDHAALNRIL
-180 QREVTDLTSESA
+180 QREVADLTSESA
-192 MFFDPQGTLL
+192 MFFAPDGTLL
-202 AAAGEVKLS
+202 AAAGQVKLS
-211 GPTVRELL
+211 GPTVLEML
-219 PRQSFRGLP
+219 PKHTFKGLP
-228 AQGLSFRKRFS
+228 SDGLSLRKRFT

-246 VRPLNFAGGG
+246 VRPLTFASGGM
-256 TSGVVVAMTRL
+256 SGIVVAMTRL

-279 NEAVKYDQLR
+279 NEAVKYDQLSH
-289 GQRKAVRRIYLLSL
+289 QRKAVRRVYLLSL
-303 SLLTFLILFVAS
+303 SLLTVLILFVAS

-331 LANATH
+331 LADATH
-337 EVSGGNLDY
+337 EVSSGNLDY
-346 RIPERADDELGRLI
+346 RIPARADDELGSLI
-360 ESFNEMTRQLKENR
+360 QSFNGMTRQLKENR

-430 PDAIRDAHRIV
+430 ADAIRNAHRIV
-441 DLFVPDEAREVAR
+441 DLFAPDEAREVAR

-470 IGLGGRRAFVA
+470 IGLAGRRAFAA

-503 TELLQAQKAL
+503 TELLQAQKAV

-546 ADHKSAD
+546 ADRKTAGN
-553 SDLVRAVRQSSA
+553 DLVTAVEQSSA

-593 LADLNGIVAKAVQIF
+593 FADLNNIVAKAAQVF
-608 DGRLD
+608 EGRLG
-613 GITLRCEL
+613 GITLRYEL
-621 GEGLPAIHA
+621 AEGLPPIHA

-636 RVLVN
+636 RVMVN

-648 ALEHSPAKEIW
+648 ALEQSPAKEIW
-659 VRTQL
+659 VRTSL
-664 DPDRDVAVL
+664 DADRDIVVL
-673 LVADSGPGI
+673 VVADSGPGI
-682 PLEAK
+682 SLKNK

-728 GTKFIIELPVEHA
+728 GSKFIIELPIEHAAATATPSA
-741 PAAAGSRAQEVQ
+741 PAAKQN
-753 KHLAPGDTV
+753 LAPEGTA

>member
-1 MARNDNPNR
+1 MTPNNNPNP

-19 LIVVPVLL
+19 LIVVPFLL

-39 FIHPRTALQTIL
+39 FIHPRTAPQTIL
-51 LVVFSALICLA
+51 LVVVSALIFLA
-62 FIIFAL
+62 FIIFGL
-68 ILSRYLVKLYFERR
+68 ILLRYLVKLYFERR

-107 FLFVFSYGLLNRSI
+107 FLFAFSYGLLNRSI

-128 FDVVHTDA
+128 FDVVHNDA
-136 TEVVRQLAIQAENRS
+136 TEVVRQLAIQAENRA

-156 HLTTNPQL
+156 HLTTSPQL
-164 AGAAS
+164 AEAAS
-169 LGDTAALNRIL
+169 VGDGTALNRVL
-180 QREVTDLTSESA
+180 QREVADLTSESA
-192 MFFDPQGTLL
+192 MFFNPDGTLL
-202 AAAGEVKLS
+202 AAAGPVKLS
-211 GPTVRELL
+211 GENVRKLL
-219 PRQSFRGLP
+219 PRHSFKDLP
-228 AQGLSFRKRFS
+228 PEGLSFQKRFA
-239 DEDIFLS
+239 DEDIFVS
-246 VRPLNFAGGG
+246 VKQLNFASGG
-256 TSGVVVAMTRL
+256 TSGVVVTMTRL
-267 PLNIARIAAQIQ
+267 PLNIAHIADQIQ
-279 NEAVKYDQLR
+279 SEAIKYEQLSN
-289 GQRKAVRRIYLLSL
+289 QRKAVRRVYLLSL
-303 SLLTFLILFVAS
+303 SLLTVLILFVAS

-331 LANATH
+331 LADATH
-337 EVSGGNLDY
+337 EVSVGNLEY
-346 RIPERADDELGRLI
+346 RIPARTDDELGSLI
-360 ESFNEMTRQLKENR
+360 RSFNEMTRQLKENR
-374 LALER
+374 VALER

-405 PTGVVSFDP
+405 PTAVVSFDP

-430 PDAIRDAHRIV
+430 REAIRNAHRIV
-441 DLFVPDEAREVAR
+441 DLFAPDEGREIAR
-454 LFRRAQRQGV
+454 LFRRALRQGV

-470 IGLGGRRAFVA
+470 VGLGGRQAFVA

-503 TELLQAQKAL
+503 TELLHAQKAV

-540 RRWLAR
+540 RRWLDR
-546 ADHKSAD
+546 ADRKAAG
-553 SDLVRAVRQSSA
+553 SDLVTAVEQSSA

-571 ATLKTLVDEF
+571 AALKTLVDEF

-593 LADLNGIVAKAVQIF
+593 FADLNGIVGKAVQVF
-608 DGRLD
+608 EGRLD
-613 GITLRCEL
+613 GITLRCDL
-621 GEGLPAIHA
+621 AEGLPPIHA

-648 ALEHSPAKEIW
+648 ALERSPAKEIW
-659 VRTQL
+659 VRTLL
-664 DPDRDVAVL
+664 DGDHDMVVL

-682 PLEAK
+682 SLEAK
-687 ERLFLPFFSTKRR
+687 ERLFLPFFTTKRR

-728 GTKFIIELPVEHA
+728 GTKFIIELPIEHA
-741 PAAAGSRAQEVQ
+741 QATAASRAQEGQ
-753 KHLAPGDTV
+753 NNPAPEDTV

>member
-1 MARNDNPNR
+1 MLSNSNPNS

-19 LIVVPVLL
+19 LIAVPFLL

-39 FIHPRTALQTIL
+39 FIHPRSASQTIL
-51 LVVFSALICLA
+51 LVVVSALIFLA
-62 FIIFAL
+62 FIIFGL
-68 ILSRYLVKLYFERR
+68 ILLRYLVKLYFEWR

-107 FLFVFSYGLLNRSI
+107 FLFAFSYGLLNRSI

-128 FDVVHTDA
+128 FDVVQTDA
-136 TEVVRQLAIQAENRS
+136 AEVVRQLALQAENRS

-156 HLTTNPQL
+156 HLTASPQL
-164 AGAAS
+164 AAAAS
-169 LGDTAALNRIL
+169 MGDRTALNRIL
-180 QREVTDLTSESA
+180 QREVADLPSESA
-192 MFFDPQGTLL
+192 MFFDPEGTLL
-202 AAAGEVKLS
+202 AAAGSVKLS
-211 GPTVRELL
+211 GEAVRELL
-219 PRQSFRGLP
+219 PRDSFRNLP
-228 AQGLSFRKRFS
+228 QEGLSFQKRLT

-246 VRPLNFAGGG
+246 VRPLNFSGGG
-256 TSGVVVAMTRL
+256 MSGVVVTMTQL

-279 NEAVKYDQLR
+279 SEALKYNQLSN
-289 GQRKAVRRIYLLSL
+289 QRKAVRRVYLLSL
-303 SLLTFLILFVAS
+303 SLLTVLILFVAS
-315 WFALFFSKQVT
+315 WFAVFFSKQVT

-331 LANATH
+331 LDDATH

-346 RIPERADDELGRLI
+346 RIPVRADDELGSLI
-360 ESFNEMTRQLKENR
+360 QSFNEMTRQLKENR

-379 AAQEIQKANQE
+379 ASQEIQKGNLE

-405 PTGVVSFDP
+405 PTAVVFFDP

-430 PDAIRDAHRIV
+430 RDAIRNAHRIV
-441 DLFVPDEAREVAR
+441 DLFASDEAREVAR
-454 LFRRAQRQGV
+454 LFRRALRQGV

-470 IGLGGRRAFVA
+470 VGLGGRRAFVA

-488 ARHGAVG
+488 ARHAAVG

-503 TELLQAQKAL
+503 TEVLRAQKAV
-513 AWQEVAQRI
+513 AWQEVAQRV

-540 RRWLAR
+540 RRWLGR
-546 ADHKSAD
+546 ADHKVVGT
-553 SDLVRAVRQSSA
+553 DLVTAVEQSSA

-581 SHFARFPASRPV
+581 SHFARFPTSRPIF
-593 LADLNGIVAKAVQIF
+593 ADLNAIAGKAVQVF

-613 GITLRCEL
+613 GISVRCDL
-621 GEGLPAIHA
+621 AAGLPAIHA

-648 ALEHSPAKEIW
+648 ALEQSPAKEIW

-664 DPDRDVAVL
+664 DPEHDMVVL
-673 LVADSGPGI
+673 MVADSGPGI
-682 PLEAK
+682 SLEAK
-687 ERLFLPFFSTKRR
+687 EKLFLPFFSTKRR

-712 VSEHKGTI
+712 VSEHNGTI
-720 RVEENRPL
+720 RAEENDPL
-728 GTKFIIELPVEHA
+728 GTKFIIELPIEHA
-741 PAAAGSRAQEVQ
+741 PATAAPSAQE
-753 KHLAPGDTV
+753 A

>member
-1 MARNDNPNR
+1 MASNNNPSP

-19 LIVVPVLL
+19 LIVVPILL
-27 FIGWSQASLNLS
+27 FIGWSQASLNIW
-39 FIHPRTALQTIL
+39 FIHPISAPQTIL
-51 LVVFSALICLA
+51 LVVVSAIIALACL
-62 FIIFAL
+62 IFAL
-68 ILSRYLVKLYFERR
+68 ILLRILLKLYVERR

-99 ALTLVPAC
+99 GLTLVPAC
-107 FLFVFSYGLLNRSI
+107 FLFAFSYGLLNRSI

-128 FDVVHTDA
+128 FDVVHRDA

-156 HLTTNPQL
+156 HLTTSPQL
-164 AGAAS
+164 AEAAS
-169 LGDTAALNRIL
+169 MGDRPALNRIL
-180 QREVTDLTSESA
+180 EREVADLTSESA
-192 MFFDPQGTLL
+192 MFFNPDGALL
-202 AAAGEVKLS
+202 AAAGPVKLS
-211 GPTVRELL
+211 GDNVRELL
-219 PRQSFRGLP
+219 PRHSFRGLP
-228 AQGLSFRKRFS
+228 QEGLTFQKKFS
-239 DEDIFLS
+239 DEDIYLS
-246 VRPLNFAGGG
+246 VRPLNFTSGGL
-256 TSGVVVAMTRL
+256 SGVVVAMTRL
-267 PLNIARIAAQIQ
+267 PQNIAVIAAQIQ
-279 NEAVKYDQLR
+279 SEAAKYSQLSD
-289 GQRKAVRRIYLLSL
+289 QRKAVRRVYLFSL
-303 SLLTFLILFVAS
+303 SLLTVLILFVAS
-315 WFALFFSKQVT
+315 WFAIFFSKQVT

-331 LANATH
+331 LADATD
-337 EVSGGNLDY
+337 EVSSGNLDY
-346 RIPERADDELGRLI
+346 RIPARADDELGNLI
-360 ESFNEMTRQLKENR
+360 QSFNKMTRQLKENR
-374 LALER
+374 LALES
-379 AAQEIQKANQE
+379 AAHEIQKGNQE

-405 PTGVVSFDP
+405 PTAVVSFDP

-423 TAERMFG
+423 AADRMFG
-430 PDAIRDAHRIV
+430 HDNIRNAHRIV
-441 DLFVPDEAREVAR
+441 DLFTTDESREVAR
-454 LFRRAQRQGV
+454 LFRRALRQGV

-470 IGLGGRRAFVA
+470 VGLGGRRAFVA

-503 TELLQAQKAL
+503 TEFLHAQKAL

-540 RRWLAR
+540 RRWVGR
-546 ADHKSAD
+546 AGRRVAG
-553 SDLVRAVRQSSA
+553 SDLVTTVAQSAV

-581 SHFARFPASRPV
+581 SSFARFPASRPV
-593 LADLNGIVAKAVQIF
+593 YAELNGIVGKAVQVF
-608 DGRLD
+608 DGRLN

-621 GEGLPAIHA
+621 AESLPAIQA

-648 ALEHSPAKEIW
+648 ALENSPAREIL
-659 VRTQL
+659 VRTLL
-664 DPDRDVAVL
+664 DSERDMVVL
-673 LVADSGPGI
+673 VVADSGPGI
-682 PLEAK
+682 SLQAK

-712 VSEHKGTI
+712 ITEHKGII

-728 GTKFIIELPVEHA
+728 GTKFIIELPTEHA
-741 PAAAGSRAQEVQ
+741 PAAAANSPQ
-753 KHLAPGDTV
+753 KA

>member
-1 MARNDNPNR
+1 MAPNNNPNR

-39 FIHPRTALQTIL
+39 FIHPRTAPQTIL
-51 LVVFSALICLA
+51 LVVFSALIFLA
-62 FIIFAL
+62 FIIFGL
-68 ILSRYLVKLYFERR
+68 ILLRYLVKLYFERR

-107 FLFVFSYGLLNRSI
+107 FLFAFSYGLLNRSI

-128 FDVVHTDA
+128 LDVVHSDA
-136 TEVVRQLAIQAENRS
+136 TEVVRQLALQTENRS
-151 RHLAV
+151 RQLAV
-156 HLTTNPQL
+156 HLTTSPQL
-164 AGAAS
+164 AEVAS
-169 LGDTAALNRIL
+169 LGDHAALNRVL
-180 QREVTDLTSESA
+180 RREVADLTSESA
-192 MFFDPQGTLL
+192 MLFNPDGKLL
-202 AAAGEVKLS
+202 AEAGQVKLD
-211 GPTVRELL
+211 GPAVREML
-219 PRQSFRGLP
+219 PNHSFRGLTGG
-228 AQGLSFRKRFS
+228 GLALRKRLT
-239 DEDIFLS
+239 DEDIFLT
-246 VRPLNFAGGG
+246 VRPLNFAHGG
-256 TSGVVVAMTRL
+256 TSGIVVATTRL
-267 PLNIARIAAQIQ
+267 PLNIARIADQIQ
-279 NEAVKYDQLR
+279 NEAFKYDQLSR
-289 GQRKAVRRIYLLSL
+289 QRKAVRRVYLLSL
-303 SLLTFLILFVAS
+303 SLLTVLILFVAS

-337 EVSGGNLDY
+337 EVSSGNLDY
-346 RIPERADDELGRLI
+346 RIPARADDELGSLI
-360 ESFNEMTRQLKENR
+360 QSFNEMTRQLKENR

-379 AAQEIQKANQE
+379 AAQEIQKANRE

-423 TAERMFG
+423 TAVRMFG
-430 PDAIRDAHRIV
+430 PDAIGKAHRIV
-441 DLFVPDEAREVAR
+441 DLFGPDEAREVAR

-495 SLLVLEDL
+495 SLLVMEDL
-503 TELLQAQKAL
+503 TELLQAQKAV

-546 ADHKSAD
+546 ADPAAVG
-553 SDLVRAVRQSSA
+553 SDLITAVGQSSA

-593 LADLNGIVAKAVQIF
+593 FADLNNIVSKAAQVF
-608 DGRLD
+608 EGRLD
-613 GITLRCEL
+613 RIILRCEL
-621 GEGLPAIHA
+621 AEGLPPVHA

-648 ALEHSPAKEIW
+648 ALEQSPAKEIW
-659 VRTQL
+659 VRTSF
-664 DPDRDVAVL
+664 DADRDMVVL

-682 PLEAK
+682 SLKNK

-728 GTKFIIELPVEHA
+728 GTKFIIELPIEHA
-741 PAAAGSRAQEVQ
+741 AATATPTEPDAKR
-753 KHLAPGDTV
+753 KLAPDDTV

>member
-1 MARNDNPNR
+1 MARNNNPKR
-10 PRRAFLIFL
+10 PRRAYLIFL

-39 FIHPRTALQTIL
+39 FIHPRSASQTIL
-51 LVVFSALICLA
+51 LVVVSALIFLA
-62 FIIFAL
+62 FLIFAL
-68 ILSRYLVKLYFERR
+68 ILVRSLLKLYVERR
-82 SHKLGSRFKTKM
+82 SRKLGSRFKTKM

-107 FLFVFSYGLLNRSI
+107 FLFAFSYGLLNRSI

-136 TEVVRQLAIQAENRS
+136 TEVVRQLALQAENRA

-156 HLTTNPQL
+156 HLTTSPQL
-164 AGAAS
+164 AEAAS
-169 LGDTAALNRIL
+169 LGDHAALNRVL
-180 QREVTDLTSESA
+180 KREVADLTSEAA
-192 MFFDPQGTLL
+192 MFFDPAGNLL
-202 AAAGEVKLS
+202 AAAGPVKLS
-211 GPTVRELL
+211 GASVRELL
-219 PRQSFRGLP
+219 PRHSFRNLP
-228 AQGLSFRKRFS
+228 PEGLSFQKRF
-239 DEDIFLS
+239 DNEDIFLS
-246 VRPLNFAGGG
+246 VRPLNFASGG

-267 PLNIARIAAQIQ
+267 PLNIARIATQIQ
-279 NEAVKYDQLR
+279 SEAIKYDQLSN
-289 GQRKAVRRIYLLSL
+289 QRKAVRRLYLLSL
-303 SLLTFLILFVAS
+303 SLLTVLILFVAS

-346 RIPERADDELGRLI
+346 RIPARAHDELGSLI
-360 ESFNEMTRQLKENR
+360 QSFNEMTRQLQENR

-423 TAERMFG
+423 TAEMMFG
-430 PDAIRDAHRIV
+430 RDAIRNAHRIV
-441 DLFVPDEAREVAR
+441 DLFSPDEAREVAR

-470 IGLGGRRAFVA
+470 IGLAGRRAFVA

-540 RRWLAR
+540 RRWLGR
-546 ADHKSAD
+546 ADRKAAGD
-553 SDLVRAVRQSSA
+553 DLLTAVEQGSA

-581 SHFARFPASRPV
+581 SNFARFPASRPV
-593 LADLNGIVAKAVQIF
+593 FVDLNGIVGKAVQVF
-608 DGRLD
+608 DGRLN
-613 GITLRCEL
+613 GIDLRCEL
-621 GEGLPAIHA
+621 AEGLPVIHA

-636 RVLVN
+636 RVIVN

-659 VRTQL
+659 VRTL
-664 DPDRDVAVL
+664 FDADRDTVVV

-741 PAAAGSRAQEVQ
+741 PAPAAPSARQA
-753 KHLAPGDTV
+753 

>member
-1 MARNDNPNR
+1 MDRNNNPNQ

-39 FIHPRTALQTIL
+39 FIHPRTAPQTIL
-51 LVVFSALICLA
+51 LVVFSALIFLA
-62 FIIFAL
+62 FIIFGL
-68 ILSRYLVKLYFERR
+68 ILLRYLVKLYFERR

-107 FLFVFSYGLLNRSI
+107 FLFAFSYGLLNRSI

-128 FDVVHTDA
+128 LDVVHTDA

-151 RHLAV
+151 RQLAV
-156 HLTTNPQL
+156 HLTTSPQL
-164 AGAAS
+164 AEAAS
-169 LGDTAALNRIL
+169 LGDHATLNRIL
-180 QREVTDLTSESA
+180 EREVADLTSESA
-192 MFFDPQGTLL
+192 MFFAPDGKLL
-202 AAAGEVKLS
+202 AAAGQVKLS
-211 GPTVRELL
+211 GPAVLEML
-219 PRQSFRGLP
+219 PKHSFRGLP
-228 AQGLSFRKRFS
+228 AGGLSLRKRLT

-246 VRPLNFAGGG
+246 VRPLNFARGG
-256 TSGVVVAMTRL
+256 TSGFVAATTRL
-267 PLNIARIAAQIQ
+267 PLNIARIADQIQ
-279 NEAVKYDQLR
+279 NEALKYDQLSR
-289 GQRKAVRRIYLLSL
+289 QRKAVRRVYLLSL
-303 SLLTFLILFVAS
+303 SLLTVLILFVAS

-337 EVSGGNLDY
+337 EVSSGNLDY
-346 RIPERADDELGRLI
+346 RIPARADDELGSLI
-360 ESFNEMTRQLKENR
+360 QSFNEMTWQLKENR

-414 QGRIMRTNS
+414 QGRIMQTNS

-430 PDAIRDAHRIV
+430 PDAIGSAHRIV
-441 DLFVPDEAREVAR
+441 DLFAPDEAREVAR

-503 TELLQAQKAL
+503 TELLQGQKAV

-546 ADHKSAD
+546 ADPQEVG
-553 SDLVRAVRQSSA
+553 SDLMTAVEQSSA

-571 ATLKTLVDEF
+571 VTLKTLVDEF

-593 LADLNGIVAKAVQIF
+593 FADLNNIVSKATQVF
-608 DGRLD
+608 EGRLD
-613 GITLRCEL
+613 GVTLRCKL
-621 GEGLPAIHA
+621 ADDLPPIHA

-648 ALEHSPAKEIW
+648 ALEQSPAKDIW
-659 VRTQL
+659 VRTSFEA
-664 DPDRDVAVL
+664 DREIVVL

-682 PLEAK
+682 SLKNK

-712 VSEHKGTI
+712 ISEHKGTI

-728 GTKFIIELPVEHA
+728 GTKFIIELPIEHA
-741 PAAAGSRAQEVQ
+741 AAAATPIVPGTKQ
-753 KHLAPGDTV
+753 KVAPEDAV

>member
-1 MARNDNPNR
+1 MARNNNPNS
-10 PRRAFLIFL
+10 PRRAYLIFL
-19 LIVVPVLL
+19 LIVVPILL

-39 FIHPRTALQTIL
+39 FIHPRTAPQTIL
-51 LVVFSALICLA
+51 LVVLSALIGLACL
-62 FIIFAL
+62 IFAL
-68 ILSRYLVKLYFERR
+68 ILLRILLKLYFERR

-107 FLFVFSYGLLNRSI
+107 FLFAFSYGLLNRSI

-128 FDVVHTDA
+128 FDVVQKDA
-136 TEVVRQLAIQAENRS
+136 TEVVRQLALQAENRS
-151 RHLAV
+151 RHLAA
-156 HLTTNPQL
+156 HLTTSPQL
-164 AGAAS
+164 AEAAS
-169 LGDTAALNRIL
+169 MGDRTAINRVL
-180 QREVTDLTSESA
+180 EREVADLTSQSA
-192 MFFDPQGTLL
+192 IFFDPNGTLV
-202 AAAGEVKLS
+202 AAAGQVELS
-211 GPTVRELL
+211 APTVLNLL
-219 PRQSFRGLP
+219 PRHSFRHLP
-228 AQGLSFRKRFS
+228 PEGLSFRERS
-239 DEDIFLS
+239 DNEDIFLT
-246 VRPLNFAGGG
+246 VRPLGFAGGG
-256 TSGVVVAMTRL
+256 TSGIVVAMTRL

-279 NEAVKYDQLR
+279 SEAIKYDQLSN
-289 GQRKAVRRIYLLSL
+289 QRKAVRRVYLYSL
-303 SLLTFLILFVAS
+303 SLLTVLILFVAS

-331 LANATH
+331 LADATH
-337 EVSGGNLDY
+337 EVSSGNLDY
-346 RIPERADDELGRLI
+346 RIPARADDELGSLI
-360 ESFNEMTRQLKENR
+360 HSFNEMTRQLKENR

-379 AAQEIQKANQE
+379 AAQQIQKANQE

-430 PDAIRDAHRIV
+430 PDAIRNAHRIV

-503 TELLQAQKAL
+503 TELLQAQKAV

-540 RRWLAR
+540 RRWLSR
-546 ADHKSAD
+546 ADRKTTD
-553 SDLVRAVRQSSA
+553 SDLLTAVGQSSA

-593 LADLNGIVAKAVQIF
+593 FTNLNSIVGKAVQVF

-621 GEGLPAIHA
+621 TEGLPAIHG
-630 DPDQMK
+630 DPDQLK

-659 VRTQL
+659 VRTSL
-664 DPDRDVAVL
+664 DRDRDIVVL
-673 LVADSGPGI
+673 LVVDSGPGI
-682 PLEAK
+682 SLKNK

-741 PAAAGSRAQEVQ
+741 PASAASHAQEVQ
-753 KHLAPGDTV
+753 KNLASKDAV

>member
-1 MARNDNPNR
+1 MAPNENPHP
-10 PRRAFLIFL
+10 PRRAFLVFL
-19 LIVVPVLL
+19 LIVVPILL

-39 FIHPRTALQTIL
+39 FIHPRNASETIL
-51 LVVFSALICLA
+51 LIAVSALIFLA
-62 FIIFAL
+62 FVIFFL
-68 ILSRYLVKLYFERR
+68 ILLRNLLKLYVERR
-82 SHKLGSRFKTKM
+82 SLKLGSRFKTKM

-107 FLFVFSYGLLNRSI
+107 FLFAFSYGLLNRSI

-136 TEVVRQLAIQAENRS
+136 TEVVRQLAIQAQNRS
-151 RHLAV
+151 RHLAL
-156 HLTTNPQL
+156 HLTTSPQL
-164 AGAAS
+164 AEAAS
-169 LGDTAALNRIL
+169 MDDQGALNQVL
-180 QREVTDLTSESA
+180 QREVADLTSESA
-192 MFFDPQGTLL
+192 MFFNPKGKLL
-202 AAAGEVKLS
+202 AAAGEVELS
-211 GPTVRELL
+211 GITVRELL
-219 PRQSFRGLP
+219 PKHTFRDIP
-228 AQGLSFRKRFS
+228 ADGLSIQKRFN
-239 DEDIFLS
+239 DEDIFLAI
-246 VRPLNFAGGG
+246 RPLNYSSGGMAGI
-256 TSGVVVAMTRL
+256 VVAMTRL
-267 PLNIARIAAQIQ
+267 PMNIAHIAAQIQ
-279 NEAVKYDQLR
+279 SEAIKYDQLSN
-289 GQRKAVRRIYLLSL
+289 QRKAVRRVYLLSL
-303 SLLTFLILFVAS
+303 SLLTVLILFVAS
-315 WFALFFSKQVT
+315 WFAIFFSKQVT

-337 EVSGGNLDY
+337 EISRGNLDY
-346 RIPERADDELGRLI
+346 RISARGDDELGSLI
-360 ESFNEMTRQLKENR
+360 QSFNEMTRQLKENR

-379 AAQEIQKANQE
+379 ASQEIQKGSRQ

-405 PTGVVSFDP
+405 PTAVVSFDP
-414 QGRIMRTNS
+414 QGRIMRANS
-423 TAERMFG
+423 TAERIFG
-430 PDAIRDAHRIV
+430 QNTIRNAHRLV
-441 DLFVPDEAREVAR
+441 DLFAPDEAREVAR
-454 LFRRAQRQGV
+454 LFRRALRQGV

-470 IGLGGRRAFVA
+470 VGLGDRRAFVA

-503 TELLQAQKAL
+503 TELLRAQKAV

-533 QLSAERI
+533 QLSAQRI
-540 RRWLAR
+540 RRWIGR
-546 ADHKSAD
+546 ADRKAAGSE
-553 SDLVRAVRQSSA
+553 LVAAVEQSSA

-593 LADLNGIVAKAVQIF
+593 FTDLNEIVAKAIQVF
-608 DGRLD
+608 DGRLN
-613 GITLRCEL
+613 GISLRREL
-621 GEGLPAIHA
+621 ADGLPAIHA

-659 VRTQL
+659 VKTML
-664 DPDRDVAVL
+664 DPDRDTVVL
-673 LVADSGPGI
+673 LIADSGPGI
-682 PLEAK
+682 PLEDK

-712 VSEHKGTI
+712 ISEHNGTI

-728 GTKFIIELPVEHA
+728 GTKFIIELPVEHS
-741 PAAAGSRAQEVQ
+741 PAAAATPAREAS
-753 KHLAPGDTV
+753 

>member
-1 MARNDNPNR
+1 MAPVNNPHP

-19 LIVVPVLL
+19 LIVVPFLL

-39 FIHPRTALQTIL
+39 FIRPKSAPQTIL
-51 LVVFSALICLA
+51 LAVVSAIIFLA
-62 FIIFAL
+62 FLIFAL
-68 ILSRYLVKLYFERR
+68 ILLRILLKLYVERR

-107 FLFVFSYGLLNRSI
+107 FLFAFSYGLLNRSI

-128 FDVVHTDA
+128 FDVVHRDA
-136 TEVVRQLAIQAENRS
+136 TEVVHQLAIQAENRS
-151 RHLAV
+151 RHLAL

-164 AGAAS
+164 AEAAS
-169 LGDTAALNRIL
+169 MADRAALNRVL
-180 QREVTDLTSESA
+180 QREVADLSSESA
-192 MFFDPQGTLL
+192 MFFNPNGALL
-202 AAAGEVKLS
+202 AAAGPVRLS
-211 GPTVRELL
+211 GDDVRELL
-219 PRQSFRGLP
+219 PRHSFRRLPQDGLTF
-228 AQGLSFRKRFS
+228 QKKFS
-239 DEDIFLS
+239 DEDIYFS
-246 VRPLNFAGGG
+246 VRPLNFASGG

-267 PLNIARIAAQIQ
+267 PLNIAIIAAQIQ
-279 NEAVKYDQLR
+279 SEAAKYSQLSD
-289 GQRKAVRRIYLLSL
+289 QRKAVRRVYLYSL
-303 SLLTFLILFVAS
+303 SLLTVLILFVAS

-331 LANATH
+331 LADATH
-337 EVSGGNLDY
+337 QVSGGNLDY
-346 RIPERADDELGRLI
+346 RIPARADDELGSLI
-360 ESFNEMTRQLKENR
+360 RSFNEMTRQLKENR

-379 AAQEIQKANQE
+379 AAQEIQKGNQE

-405 PTGVVSFDP
+405 PTAVVSFDP
-414 QGRIMRTNS
+414 EGRIMRKNS

-430 PDAIRDAHRIV
+430 HDAIRNAHRII
-441 DLFVPDEAREVAR
+441 DLFESDEAREVGR
-454 LFRRAQRQGV
+454 LFRRALRQGV

-470 IGLGGRRAFVA
+470 VKLGGRLAFVA

-503 TELLQAQKAL
+503 TELLQAQKAA

-540 RRWLAR
+540 RRWISR
-546 ADHKSAD
+546 ADRKVAG
-553 SDLVRAVRQSSA
+553 SDLATAVEQSSA

-581 SHFARFPASRPV
+581 SHFARFPVSRPV
-593 LADLNGIVAKAVQIF
+593 YAELNGIVAKAVQVF

-613 GITLRCEL
+613 GIALRCEPA
-621 GEGLPAIHA
+621 ETLPAIHA

-636 RVLVN
+636 RLLVN

-648 ALEHSPAKEIW
+648 ALEHSPIKEIW
-659 VRTQL
+659 IRTLL
-664 DPDRDVAVL
+664 DSERDTVVL
-673 LVADSGPGI
+673 VVADSGPGI
-682 PLEAK
+682 SLEAK

-720 RVEENRPL
+720 RVEENHPF

-741 PAAAGSRAQEVQ
+741 PAATTQSAQQ
-753 KHLAPGDTV
+753 A

>member
-1 MARNDNPNR
+1 MALNEKPH
-10 PRRAFLIFL
+10 PRRRPFLVFL
-19 LIVVPVLL
+19 LIVVPILL

-39 FIHPRTALQTIL
+39 FIHPRSAPQTIL
-51 LVVFSALICLA
+51 LIVISVLIFLT
-62 FIIFAL
+62 FVIFAL
-68 ILSRYLVKLYFERR
+68 ILARNLLKLYVERR

-99 ALTLVPAC
+99 ALTVVPAF
-107 FLFVFSYGLLNRSI
+107 FLFLFSYGLLNRSI

-128 FDVVHTDA
+128 FDVVRSDA
-136 TEVVRQLAIQAENRS
+136 AEVVRQLAIQAENRS
-151 RHLAV
+151 RHLAI
-156 HLTTNPQL
+156 HLTTSPQL
-164 AGAAS
+164 AQAAS
-169 LGDTAALNRIL
+169 LGDHAAIKRLLNR
-180 QREVTDLTSESA
+180 EVADLSSESA
-192 MFFDPQGTLL
+192 MFFDPDGNLL
-202 AAAGEVKLS
+202 ASAGTVQLS
-211 GPTVRELL
+211 GPAVSALL
-219 PRQSFRGLP
+219 PHHSFRNLP
-228 AQGLSFRKRFS
+228 PDGLSIRKRFK
-239 DEDIFLS
+239 DEEVFIA
-246 VRPLNFAGGG
+246 VRPLNFAAGG
-256 TSGVVVAMTRL
+256 TSGIVVAMTRL
-267 PLNIARIAAQIQ
+267 PMNIARIASQIQ
-279 NEAVKYDQLR
+279 SETQKYDQLSR
-289 GQRKAVRRIYLLSL
+289 QRKAVRRVYLLSL
-303 SLLTFLILFVAS
+303 SLLTVLILFVAS
-315 WFALFFSKQVT
+315 WFAVFFSKQVT

-337 EVSGGNLDY
+337 EISKGNLDY
-346 RIPERADDELGRLI
+346 RISARGDDELGSLI
-360 ESFNEMTRQLKENR
+360 QSFNEMTRQLKENR

-379 AAQEIQKANQE
+379 AAQQIQKANRE
-390 LEERGNIMEAILENI
+390 LEERGNVMEAILENI

-414 QGRIMRTNS
+414 QGRIMRANS

-430 PDAIRDAHRIV
+430 HDVILRAHRLG
-441 DLFVPDEAREVAR
+441 DLFSPDEAREVAT
-454 LFRRAQRQGV
+454 LFRRALRQGV

-470 IGLGGRRAFVA
+470 VRLGSRRALVA

-503 TELLQAQKAL
+503 TELLRAQKAL

-540 RRWLAR
+540 RRWIGR
-546 ADHKSAD
+546 VD
-553 SDLVRAVRQSSA
+553 SRRTGHDLVTAVEQSVA
-565 LIEREV
+565 LIESEV

-581 SHFARFPASRPV
+581 SHFARFPESRPV
-593 LADLNGIVAKAVQIF
+593 HADLNNIVGKALQVF

-613 GITLRCEL
+613 GIALRCEL
-621 GEGLPAIHA
+621 AAGLPAIHA

-636 RVLVN
+636 RAVIN

-648 ALEHSPAKEIW
+648 ALQHSPAKDIW
-659 VRTQL
+659 IRTML
-664 DPDRDVAVL
+664 DPEREMVVL

-741 PAAAGSRAQEVQ
+741 PAVVASPAHEA
-753 KHLAPGDTV
+753 

>member
-1 MARNDNPNR
+1 MARNDKSNP
-10 PRRAFLIFL
+10 PRRAFLVFL
-19 LIVVPVLL
+19 LIVVPTLL
-27 FIGWSQASLNLS
+27 VIGWSQASLNLS
-39 FIHPRTALQTIL
+39 FIHPRSAFQTIL
-51 LVVFSALICLA
+51 LVVVSALIFLA
-62 FIIFAL
+62 FVIFGL
-68 ILSRYLVKLYFERR
+68 ILARNLLKLYVERR

-99 ALTLVPAC
+99 ALSIVPAC
-107 FLFVFSYGLLNRSI
+107 FLFAFSYGLLNRSI

-128 FDVVHTDA
+128 FDVVRSDA
-136 TEVVRQLAIQAENRS
+136 TEVVRQLSIQAQNRS

-156 HLTTNPQL
+156 HLADSSQL
-164 AGAAS
+164 AEAAS
-169 LGDTAALNRIL
+169 LGNRAAINHVL
-180 QREVTDLTSESA
+180 QREVADLTTESA
-192 MFFDPQGTLL
+192 MFFAPRGKLL
-202 AAAGEVKLS
+202 ASAGKVQLS
-211 GPTVRELL
+211 GATVSKLL
-219 PRQSFRGLP
+219 PHHTFRDLP
-228 AQGLSFRKRFS
+228 PAGVSLSKRFNN
-239 DEDIFLS
+239 EEIFLTVKALS
-246 VRPLNFAGGG
+246 FAGGG
-256 TSGVVVAMTRL
+256 TSGVVVTVTRL
-267 PLNIARIAAQIQ
+267 PLNIARMAAQIQ
-279 NEAVKYDQLR
+279 SEANKYDQLSN
-289 GQRKAVRRIYLLSL
+289 QRKAFRRLYLWSL
-303 SLLTFLILFVAS
+303 SLLTLLILFVAS

-326 VPIQA
+326 IPIQA

-337 EVSGGNLDY
+337 EISRGNLDY
-346 RIPERADDELGRLI
+346 RIDARGDDELGSLI
-360 ESFNEMTRQLKENR
+360 RSFNEMTRQLKENR

-379 AAQEIQKANQE
+379 AAHEIQKANRE

-414 QGRIMRTNS
+414 QGRIVRVNS

-430 PDAIRDAHRIV
+430 QDVIRNAHRLG
-441 DLFVPDEAREVAR
+441 DLFAPDEAREVAR
-454 LFRRAQRQGV
+454 LFRRALRQGV

-470 IGLGGRRAFVA
+470 VRLGDRRAFVA

-503 TELLQAQKAL
+503 TELLQAQKAF
-513 AWQEVAQRI
+513 AWQEVAQRV

-540 RRWLAR
+540 RRRIGR
-546 ADHKSAD
+546 ADRRAAGD
-553 SDLVRAVRQSSA
+553 DLVTAVEQSSA

-581 SHFARFPASRPV
+581 SHFARFPASHPV
-593 LADLNGIVAKAVQIF
+593 AANLNTIVGKAVEVF

-613 GITLRCEL
+613 GVTLRCEL
-621 GEGLPAIHA
+621 AAALPPIQV
-630 DPDQMK
+630 DPDQIK
-636 RVLVN
+636 RVLTN

-648 ALEHSPAKEIW
+648 ALENSPAKEIW
-659 VRTQL
+659 VRTLL
-664 DPDRDVAVL
+664 DADRDMVVL

-712 VSEHKGTI
+712 VSEHHGTI

-728 GTKFIIELPVEHA
+728 GTKFIIELPVERT
-741 PAAAGSRAQEVQ
+741 PAATDSAARE
-753 KHLAPGDTV
+753 T